1 MLPCGASPRATPCPG
16 RSCCSPCA
24 LVEPFVTV
32 FSSQPLA
39 LPDRTVHSRSLPSP
53 PLVPLPE
60 THSKPLR
67 LLHRSRYYAGTPS
80 PIEHT
85 ISILSRNRTI
95 SFPKRGT
102 HVRGYLEFR
111 KFLRGSLEN
120 ERIDYALLLLLC
132 DSAVEAS
139 LSERRNRDFSP
150 QLSIVFPPLKELIEN
165 PLRSL

>member
-1 MLPCGASPRATPCPG
+1 MGENLFPFFFAKVVGKLLPCGASPRATPCPG

-67 LLHRSRYYAGTPS
+67 LLHRSRYYAGD
-80 PIEHT
+80 T
-85 ISILSRNRTI
+85 ISHRAHDLYSFNRISIELFRFLSEEPTYAATWNSVN
-95 SFPKRGT
+95 SF
-102 HVRGYLEFR
+102 E
-111 KFLRGSLEN
+111 
-120 ERIDYALLLLLC
+120 
-132 DSAVEAS
+132 EAS
-139 LSERRNRDFSP
+139 RT
-150 QLSIVFPPLKELIEN
+150 KESTMLYYYYYATA
-165 PLRSL
+165 P